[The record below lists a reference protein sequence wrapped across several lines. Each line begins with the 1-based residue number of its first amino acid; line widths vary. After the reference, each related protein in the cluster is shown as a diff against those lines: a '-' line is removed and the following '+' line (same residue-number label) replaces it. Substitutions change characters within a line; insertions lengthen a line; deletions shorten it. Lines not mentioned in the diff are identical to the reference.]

1 MQKTEKNAIL
11 FLEGLLYSY
20 SQVFFSKSK
29 VLAFIILLIT
39 FFDWL
44 AGISGLIAVLT
55 TNLAATII
63 GFKRNYISQGFYG
76 FNSLLV
82 GLGIGM
88 FYQAG
93 TPFFAVLIFASLLTF
108 FLTIW
113 LEGILGKYGLPYLSW
128 PFLLAIWMVSLAT
141 REFTALDISDRGV
154 FLLNDIYRYGGINML
169 NLYYWFNDLPLH
181 PAVLTYFKSLAAI
194 FFQYHILAGILIAF
208 GLLVYSRIAFSL
220 SMLGFFSAYYFYYL
234 IGAQLTDLS
243 YSYIGFN
250 FILTAIALGG
260 IFIIPSR
267 YSFLWVL
274 LLTPILS
281 IVIISGT
288 AVLQYL
294 QLPTYSLA
302 FNIVVILFLYMLKFR
317 ERNYYKPEIVAAQYF
332 SPEQNLYNQKNYQ
345 SRFDVWSHFQI
356 YLPVMGNWTI
366 TQAHDGEHT
375 HKEDWKHAFDFEIMD
390 EKGLKYETNGFESK
404 DYFCFGQVVL
414 APADGVVQEIQ
425 DGIPDNKI
433 GEMNLNNNWGNTII
447 IHHANK
453 LYTKL
458 SHLKIGSIKVAKGSF
473 VKKGEIIAA
482 VGNSGRSP
490 LPHLHFQVQEEPFIG
505 SKTKDYP
512 IANYILHLNGKR
524 SLVTNGKPKTNEVVC
539 GISKTN
545 TLAKAFNFIPG
556 QTISFEL
563 ITDNQLNHTVDW
575 EIKSDMYNNT
585 FIVCKST
592 DAKAYFKN
600 DGSIF
605 SFTHFSGNK
614 DSLLYQFYLAA
625 YKVSLGYYHK
635 LEVKDTFPLTA
646 FKTGVI
652 RFLHDFVSPFHFFL
666 KGRFNLNY
674 LKFEDDLSTST
685 VHLVSE
691 ALLLFKSRKLYLSK
705 ANLIITDGR
714 FVHFEVFV
722 DNIKLVARE
731 VAE

>member
-63 GFKRNYISQGFYG
+63 GFKRKYISQGFYG

-93 TPFFAVLIFASLLTF
+93 LPFFAILVFASLLTF
-108 FLTIW
+108 FITIW
-113 LEGILGKYGLPYLSW
+113 IEGVLGKYGLPYLSW

-154 FLLNDIYRYGGINML
+154 FLLNEIYRYGGINMVK
-169 NLYYWFNDLPLH
+169 LYYWFNDLPLH
-181 PAVLTYFKSLAAI
+181 PAILSYFKSLAAI
-194 FFQYHILAGILIAF
+194 FFQYHVLAGILIAL
-208 GLLVYSRIAFSL
+208 GLLVFSRIAFMLSL
-220 SMLGFFSAYYFYYL
+220 LGFFSAYYFYYL

-302 FNIVVILFLYMLKFR
+302 FNIVVLLFLYMLKFR
-317 ERNYYKPEIVAAQYF
+317 ERNYYKPEMVAAQYF

-356 YLPVMGNWTI
+356 YMPVMGNWTI

-375 HKEDWKHAFDFEIMD
+375 HKEDWKHAFDFEITD
-390 EKGLKYETNGFESK
+390 EQGLKYETNGIEAK

-512 IANYILHLNGKR
+512 IANYIVQQGEKR
-524 SLVTNGKPKTNEVVC
+524 HLVTYGKPKTNDIIC

-545 TLAKAFNFIPG
+545 ILSKAFNFVTG
-556 QTISFEL
+556 QTIRFEYATGEHQNL
-563 ITDNQLNHTVDW
+563 TVDW
-575 EIKSDMYNNT
+575 EVKSDMYNSSY
-585 FIVCKST
+585 IICKT
-592 DAKAYFKN
+592 TEAKAYFRN

-605 SFTHFSGNK
+605 SFIHFTGSK
-614 DSLLYQFYLAA
+614 DSLLYHFYLTA
-625 YKVSLGYYHK
+625 YKVSLGYYQK
-635 LEVKDTFPLTA
+635 LQVKDTFPLTA
-646 FKTGVI
+646 FKTGLMI
-652 RFLHDFVSPFHFFL
+652 YLHDFAAPFYFFL
-666 KGRFNLNY
+666 KGNY
-674 LKFEDDLSTST
+674 TLHYEKLEDDLSTST
-685 VHLVSE
+685 VYLASE
-691 ALLLFKSRKLYLSK
+691 AELLLNSKRLYYSQAK
-705 ANLIITDGR
+705 IIITDGR
-714 FVHFEVFV
+714 FVHFEVLVDSKKFV
-722 DNIKLVARE
+722 AKE
-731 VAE
+731 VAV

>member
-1 MQKTEKNAIL
+1 MQKTEKNLIL
-11 FLEGLLYSY
+11 FLEGVLYSY
-20 SQVFFSKSK
+20 SQVFFSKNII
-29 VLAFIILLIT
+29 LAFTILAIT

-44 AGISGLIAVLT
+44 AGVSGLIAVLT
-55 TNLAATII
+55 ANLAATLI

-82 GLGIGM
+82 GLGVGM

-93 TPFFAVLIFASLLTF
+93 IPFFAVLVFASLLTF
-108 FLTIW
+108 LLTIW

-154 FLLNDIYRYGGINML
+154 FLLNEIYRYGGINMVK
-169 NLYYWFNDLPLH
+169 LYYWFNDLPLH
-181 PAVLTYFKSLAAI
+181 PAILSYFKSLAAI
-194 FFQYHILAGILIAF
+194 FFQYHVLAGILIAL
-208 GLLVYSRIAFSL
+208 GLLVFSRIAFMLSL
-220 SMLGFFSAYYFYYL
+220 LGFFSAYYFYYL

-274 LLTPILS
+274 LLTPLLS

-317 ERNYYKPEIVAAQYF
+317 ERNYYKPETVAAQYF

-356 YLPVMGNWTI
+356 YMPVMGNWTI
-366 TQAHDGEHT
+366 TQSHNGEHT
-375 HKEDWKHAFDFEIMD
+375 HKEDWRHAFDFEIAD
-390 EKGLKYETNGFESK
+390 EQGLKYETNGIEAK

-512 IANYILHLNGKR
+512 IANYIVQQGEKR
-524 SLVTNGKPKTNEVVC
+524 HLVTYGKPKTNDIIC

-545 TLAKAFNFIPG
+545 ILSKAFNFVTG
-556 QTISFEL
+556 QTIRFEYATGEHQNL
-563 ITDNQLNHTVDW
+563 TVDW
-575 EIKSDMYNNT
+575 EVKSDMYNSSY
-585 FIVCKST
+585 IICKT
-592 DAKAYFKN
+592 TEAKAYFRN

-605 SFTHFSGNK
+605 SFIHFTGSK
-614 DSLLYQFYLAA
+614 DSLLYHFYLTA
-625 YKVSLGYYHK
+625 YKVSLGYYQK
-635 LEVKDTFPLTA
+635 LQVKDTFPLTA
-646 FKTGVI
+646 FKTGLMI
-652 RFLHDFVSPFHFFL
+652 YLHDFAAPFYFFL
-666 KGRFNLNY
+666 KGNY
-674 LKFEDDLSTST
+674 TLHYEKLEDDLSTST
-685 VHLVSE
+685 VYLASE
-691 ALLLFKSRKLYLSK
+691 AELLLNSKRLYYSQAK
-705 ANLIITDGR
+705 IIITDGR
-714 FVHFEVFV
+714 FVHFEVLVDSKKFV
-722 DNIKLVARE
+722 AKE
-731 VAE
+731 VAV